1 MDKKKRE
8 QSCCIKKISKGEIF
22 LKKKRK
28 SDPGSRFTPWLAP
41 RGLCQHKTALA
52 NCALIR
58 RRIDPK
64 NEET

>member
-28 SDPGSRFTPWLAP
+28 SDPGSRFTPWLATP
-41 RGLCQHKTALA
+41 SGAVPTQD
-52 NCALIR
+52 
-58 RRIDPK
+58 RIS
-64 NEET
+64 